1 MPRVVITGG
10 PGAGKTTLLAELSAR
25 GFRVAEES
33 ARAIIAER
41 RARGES
47 PRPPPA
53 VFAREILRRDVAKYD
68 DESADRDWVFF
79 DRGVLEAIW
88 MLHEVEPLP
97 DSDLR
102 EWTSTYTFHEI
113 VFLLPPWE
121 AIFVNDAERDQT
133 FAEAVTVYDRVTRWY
148 RGLGYTI
155 LEVPPAA
162 SAERADFVLRALCAG
177 GAARP

>member
-1 MPRVVITGG
+1 MADYSGLFVYICLAAAIVAVIVAISGS
-10 PGAGKTTLLAELSAR
+10 LSPSRPSAAKSR
-25 GFRVAEES
+25 PYECGVSEIESTQHRWPVRFALVAMLFL
-33 ARAIIAER
+33 I
-41 RARGES
+41 
-47 PRPPPA
+47 
-53 VFAREILRRDVAKYD
+53 FDV
-68 DESADRDWVFF
+68 
-79 DRGVLEAIW
+79 
-88 MLHEVEPLP
+88 
-97 DSDLR
+97 
-102 EWTSTYTFHEI
+102 EI